1 MRISTAYFAGVGT
14 VIMAV
19 GAGLGGGYLAANV
32 THPPTQAVSKL
43 ERRMSAEPVAVS
55 TAPAVPVPQVAAAT
69 TNPAAAPAQE
79 PTPQQPQTQQQP
91 NTQQQP
97 QQPQIE
103 AAASSANPARAEEK
117 PANNVAAAQPV
128 QPPPQPSKSADQ
140 ADEKTA
146 GPREVYARASDADV
160 KRADA
165 EKRRAERRQ
174 QWTDKR
180 RWKQPREQDLSKQ
193 PREPELDAV
202 EARVREVTEPRR
214 IRIREE
220 GEQRDLF
227 AEPRRREMFA
237 EPVRSETPRI
247 RLFDQD

>member
-43 ERRMSAEPVAVS
+43 ERRMSAEPITVS
-55 TAPAVPVPQVAAAT
+55 TAPAEPVPHVAAADPT
-69 TNPAAAPAQE
+69 KPAAAPAQE
-79 PTPQQPQTQQQP
+79 QTQQQPQTQQQS
-91 NTQQQP
+91 QP
-97 QQPQIE
+97 PTE
-103 AAASSANPARAEEK
+103 AAAPPAAPAGTEEK
-117 PANNVAAAQPV
+117 PTNNVAAAQPV

-146 GPREVYARASDADV
+146 APREVYARASDADI

-165 EKRRAERRQ
+165 EKRRAERRL

-180 RWKQPREQDLSKQ
+180 RLKQPREQ
-193 PREPELDAV
+193 ELEAV

-220 GEQRDLF
+220 GEPRDLF
-227 AEPRRREMFA
+227 AEPRRRDMFA
-237 EPVRSETPRI
+237 EPARSETPRI
-247 RLFDQD
+247 RLFDQDD